1 MKQKNQNKP
10 WTPEDTHLV
19 MTSKLN
25 MEKIAKKL
33 KRTKQACSM
42 RRYKLKQANA
52 DQYTKVQKQAKD
64 VVIQANDTLAII
76 KKRRVIKK
84 PSIGAAIDKPVLK
97 VKSYQL
103 RALKTD
109 RLGNAGPAKRPTLQ
123 TVLLQKLI
131 QR

>member
-33 KRTKQACSM
+33 KRTKKACFM
-42 RRYKLKQANA
+42 RRHTFKKANA
-52 DQYTKVQKQAKD
+52 EQYNKVQKQAKD
-64 VVIQANDTLAII
+64 LVKQADHTLAII

-84 PSIGAAIDKPVLK
+84 PAIGSAINKPVLK
-97 VKSYQL
+97 VKSFSYEGRHSFITVNKL
-103 RALKTD
+103 NWLTRTI
-109 RLGNAGPAKRPTLQ
+109 LGVKETA
-123 TVLLQKLI
+123 
-131 QR
+131 

>member
-25 MEKIAKKL
+25 MAKIAKKL

-42 RRYKLKQANA
+42 RRYTLKQANA
-52 DQYTKVQKQAKD
+52 DQYAKVKKQAKD

-97 VKSYQL
+97 VKSYSYEG
-103 RALKTD
+103 RHSIITVNK
-109 RLGNAGPAKRPTLQ
+109 LGWLSRI
-123 TVLLQKLI
+123 LLGVKEAA
-131 QR
+131 